1 MALEKQVY
9 RCLEDIVGTEN
20 ISEEPAVLDAY
31 AHHAMFASNFIGTG
45 WWMPR
50 FEAVLLPGNTKEVQ
64 AIVKACNRWKI
75 KFKAHSTGNGA
86 FMNPLREGGCIG
98 LDMRR
103 MSHII
108 EINEKDMYAVLEP
121 AVIGAQLHAELMK
134 KGLVTGE
141 IGPGGFTSAFPIV
154 CADGGGPFT
163 TAWGQ
168 MHRNL
173 LGLEWVLPSGE
184 IMRTGSLGQGAGW
197 FASEGPGPSLRGLAS
212 GSACTMGGT
221 GVFTKGATKLYHWP
235 GPPVLP
241 VEGISPKYRLKPQ
254 PWFGAWYFTVPSF
267 EKLADAAYKIG
278 LSEVAI
284 MMERT
289 PAWML
294 ADDSSESRD
303 HALKQLV
310 EVTAQTQGKGRLDGY
325 LVLIGADTPR
335 EFKYKEKTLLQIIKD
350 VDGELIPFMEDP
362 DRKAGFL
369 SRYLRTSI
377 CARYMMSAGSTG
389 VKGGGVTPVEDSP
402 DHCIGQARASANI
415 RAEYLKTGLMWGP
428 NGTDAAYGHM
438 CEQTRASATESGIE
452 FIDTEEGRAAA
463 AESVQLYMERRVDP
477 KYKLSCWLAE
487 RRPDMLADDEK
498 IAPAFTKK
506 PYFNKKF
513 WANEL
518 SWVRQIRKA
527 LDPNDVAESTL
538 FSGE

>member
-20 ISEEPAVLDAY
+20 ISEEPAVLDSY

-64 AIVKACNRWKI
+64 GIVKACNRWKI

-86 FMNPLREGGCIG
+86 FMNPLREGGCVG

-103 MSHII
+103 MSHIL

-121 AVIGAQLHAELMK
+121 SVIGAQLHTELMK

-184 IMRTGSLGQGAGW
+184 IMRTGSLGQGSGW
-197 FASEGPGPSLRGLAS
+197 FASEGPGPSLRGIAC
-212 GSACTMGGT
+212 GSSCTFGGT
-221 GVFTKGATKLYHWP
+221 GVFTKAATKLYHWP
-235 GPPVLP
+235 GPPILP
-241 VEGISPKYRLKPQ
+241 VDGVSPNYRLKPQ
-254 PWFGAWYFTVPSF
+254 PWFGAWYFTVPTF
-267 EKLADAAYKIG
+267 EVLADVAYKIG

-284 MMERT
+284 IMERT
-289 PAWML
+289 PGWMI
-294 ADDSSESRD
+294 ADDSSHSRD
-303 HALKQLV
+303 HAVKQV
-310 EVTAQTQGKGRLDGY
+310 AEVAAQTKGRLDGY
-325 LVLIGADTPR
+325 LVLIGADTER
-335 EFKYKEKTLLQIIKD
+335 EYKYKEKTLLQIIKD
-350 VDGELIPFMEDP
+350 VDGQLIPFMEDP

-377 CARYMMSAGSTG
+377 CARYMLSAGSTG
-389 VKGGGVTPVEDSP
+389 VRGGGVTPVEDSN
-402 DHCIGQARASANI
+402 DHCIRQAKASADV
-415 RAEYLKTGLMWGP
+415 RAEYMKAGVVWGP
-428 NGTDAAYGHM
+428 QGPDAAYGHM

-452 FIDTEEGRAAA
+452 FIDTKEGRAAA
-463 AESVQLYMERRVDP
+463 DESVQKFLEMRINP
-477 KYKLSCWLAE
+477 KNKLCCWLAE
-487 RRPDMLADDEK
+487 RRPDMLSEDH
-498 IAPAFTKK
+498 APEFAKK
-506 PYFNKKF
+506 PYYNKQM
-513 WANEL
+513 WANEFK
-518 SWVRQIRKA
+518 WVRQIRKT
-527 LDPNDVAESTL
+527 LDPHDVAESTL
-538 FSGE
+538 YSGE